1 VSPGTF
7 SPNSLNKNSGGKD
20 YVGVKWLPEW
30 IRNYYSE
37 RGYAGEA
44 LENAVK
50 EALDSTR
57 DLKARMV
64 VFKVKVTDD
73 AFSIS
78 PNNLR
83 YLVETSLSAIAS
95 EIDEKTKKSVRKGLI
110 NPILVKPAEEYGK
123 WCIIA
128 GVRRAAALL
137 EEYADIRIYQPRDAV
152 EEALLSLEE
161 NLIREEMNELEYDLV
176 AVKAQEL
183 GDEVKKQFYEM
194 IDPKTRKR
202 LEMADKPVELV
213 QVEPPYAPYTP
224 AKKKKNAG
232 VKNAKPF
239 QAVRYVPVHG
249 PEGELN
255 WDGTPH
261 NSEDELAVRCPYCGR
276 PLKCAGCGSLVR

>member
-1 VSPGTF
+1 M
-7 SPNSLNKNSGGKD
+7 
-20 YVGVKWLPEW
+20 KWLAEW

-57 DLKARMV
+57 DLKVRMV

-137 EEYADIRIYQPRDAV
+137 GEYADIRIYQPRDAV

-161 NLIREEMNELEYDLV
+161 NLIREEMDELEYDLV
-176 AVKAQEL
+176 AVW
-183 GDEVKKQFYEM
+183 
-194 IDPKTRKR
+194 TRRK
-202 LEMADKPVELV
+202 V
-213 QVEPPYAPYTP
+213 
-224 AKKKKNAG
+224 
-232 VKNAKPF
+232 
-239 QAVRYVPVHG
+239 
-249 PEGELN
+249 
-255 WDGTPH
+255 
-261 NSEDELAVRCPYCGR
+261 
-276 PLKCAGCGSLVR
+276 